1 MPRTARKA
9 SLSNIYHVMMRG
21 VNRQAIFENDGD
33 RFHFMSVLKECK
45 EISGFRLH
53 AFCLMPNHLHFLIEP
68 AGEPLDLV
76 FQRIGIRYAVWYNRK
91 HQRAGH
97 LFQDRFRSE
106 NVENDLY
113 YMTVLRYILQNPMK
127 AGLEPHLGTYRWSSY
142 PAYAK
147 GTGSITDTQYA
158 TELFGTRESLIDFV
172 RMGNEDIVMDETDP
186 EWPLQ
191 DDDAKKIM
199 EQITGCSA
207 TEEFR
212 RLDRQLRNE
221 YIRRMYAEKLSIGQ
235 IARLAGFSKS
245 TIHKTVTE
253 HSNTDDFTGEKETL
267 SHYERMM
274 YPYLIPIC
282 MEAGK
287 ASK

>member
-1 MPRTARKA
+1 MIDMPRTARKA

-33 RFHFMSVLKECK
+33 RLHFMSVLKECK

-76 FQRIGIRYAVWYNRK
+76 FRRIGIRYAVWYNRK

-127 AGLEPHLGTYRWSSY
+127 AGLEPRLGTYRWSSY

-245 TIHKTVTE
+245 TVHEAVRD
-253 HSNTDDFTGEKETL
+253 HPDTDESGEE
-267 SHYERMM
+267 
-274 YPYLIPIC
+274 
-282 MEAGK
+282 EAMLLREEDLLVFD
-287 ASK
+287 SYSEEVW

>member
-1 MPRTARKA
+1 MIDMPRTARKA

-21 VNRQAIFENDGD
+21 VNRQPIFENDGD
-33 RFHFMSVLKECK
+33 RLHFMSVLKECK

-76 FQRIGIRYAVWYNRK
+76 FRRIGIRYAVWYNRK

-127 AGLEPHLGTYRWSSY
+127 AGLEPRLGTYRWSSY

-245 TIHKTVTE
+245 TVHEAVRD
-253 HSNTDDFTGEKETL
+253 HPDTDESRE
-267 SHYERMM
+267 E
-274 YPYLIPIC
+274 
-282 MEAGK
+282 EALLLREEDLPEFD
-287 ASK
+287 SYSEEVW

>member
-33 RFHFMSVLKECK
+33 RLHFMSVLKECK

-76 FQRIGIRYAVWYNRK
+76 FRRIGIRYAVWYNRK

-127 AGLEPHLGTYRWSSY
+127 AGLELHLGTYRWSSY

-235 IARLAGFSKS
+235 IARLAGFSKL
-245 TIHKTVTE
+245 TVHE
-253 HSNTDDFTGEKETL
+253 AVRDHPDTDESGEEEVL
-267 SHYERMM
+267 LLREEELPVFDSYSE
-274 YPYLIPIC
+274 
-282 MEAGK
+282 EVW
-287 ASK
+287 

>member
-1 MPRTARKA
+1 MIDMPRTARKA

-33 RFHFMSVLKECK
+33 RLHFMSVLKECK

-76 FQRIGIRYAVWYNRK
+76 FRRIGIRYAVWYNRK

-127 AGLEPHLGTYRWSSY
+127 AGLEPRLGTYRWSSY

-207 TEEFR
+207 AEEFR

-245 TIHKTVTE
+245 TVHEAVRD
-253 HSNTDDFTGEKETL
+253 HPDTDESGEEEVL
-267 SHYERMM
+267 LLREEDLPVFDSYSE
-274 YPYLIPIC
+274 
-282 MEAGK
+282 EVW
-287 ASK
+287 

>member
-1 MPRTARKA
+1 VIDMPRTARKA

-33 RFHFMSVLKECK
+33 RLHFMSVLKECK

-76 FQRIGIRYAVWYNRK
+76 FRRIGIRYAVWYNRK

-127 AGLEPHLGTYRWSSY
+127 AGLEPRLGTYRWSSY

-245 TIHKTVTE
+245 TVHEAVRD
-253 HSNTDDFTGEKETL
+253 HPDTDESGEE
-267 SHYERMM
+267 
-274 YPYLIPIC
+274 
-282 MEAGK
+282 EALLLREEDLPVFD
-287 ASK
+287 SYSEEVW

>member
-1 MPRTARKA
+1 M
-9 SLSNIYHVMMRG
+9 SISNIYHVMMRG
-21 VNRQAIFENDGD
+21 VNRQPIFENDGD
-33 RFHFMSVLKECK
+33 RLHFMSVLKECK

-76 FQRIGIRYAVWYNRK
+76 FRRIGIRYAVWYNRK

-127 AGLEPHLGTYRWSSY
+127 AGLEPRLGTYRWSSY

-245 TIHKTVTE
+245 TVHEAVRD
-253 HSNTDDFTGEKETL
+253 HPDTDESGEE
-267 SHYERMM
+267 
-274 YPYLIPIC
+274 
-282 MEAGK
+282 EALLLREEDLPVFD
-287 ASK
+287 SYSEEVW

>member
-1 MPRTARKA
+1 MIDMPRTARKA

-33 RFHFMSVLKECK
+33 RLHFMSVLKECK

-76 FQRIGIRYAVWYNRK
+76 FRRIGIRYAVWYNRK

-199 EQITGCSA
+199 EQITGCAA

-245 TIHKTVTE
+245 TVHEAVRD
-253 HSNTDDFTGEKETL
+253 HPDTDESGEEEVL
-267 SHYERMM
+267 LLREEDLPVFDSYSE
-274 YPYLIPIC
+274 
-282 MEAGK
+282 EVW
-287 ASK
+287 

>member
-33 RFHFMSVLKECK
+33 RLHFMSVLKECK

-76 FQRIGIRYAVWYNRK
+76 FRRIGIRYAVWYNRK

-207 TEEFR
+207 AEEFR

-245 TIHKTVTE
+245 TVHEAVRD
-253 HSNTDDFTGEKETL
+253 HPDTDESGEE
-267 SHYERMM
+267 
-274 YPYLIPIC
+274 
-282 MEAGK
+282 EALLLREEDLPVFD
-287 ASK
+287 SYSEEVW

>member
-1 MPRTARKA
+1 MIDMPRTARKA
-9 SLSNIYHVMMRG
+9 SLSNICHVMMRG

-33 RFHFMSVLKECK
+33 RLHFMSVLKECK

-76 FQRIGIRYAVWYNRK
+76 FRRIGIRYAVWYNRK

-127 AGLEPHLGTYRWSSY
+127 AGLEPRLGTYRWSSY

-245 TIHKTVTE
+245 TVHEAVRD
-253 HSNTDDFTGEKETL
+253 HPDTDESGEEEVL
-267 SHYERMM
+267 LLREEDLPVFDSYSE
-274 YPYLIPIC
+274 
-282 MEAGK
+282 EVW
-287 ASK
+287 

>member
-21 VNRQAIFENDGD
+21 VNRQPIFENDGD
-33 RFHFMSVLKECK
+33 RLHFMSVLKECK

-76 FQRIGIRYAVWYNRK
+76 FRRIGIRYAVWYNRK

-106 NVENDLY
+106 NVENDRY

-127 AGLEPHLGTYRWSSY
+127 AGLESRLGTYRWSSY
-142 PAYAK
+142 LAYEK
-147 GTGSITDTQYA
+147 GTGSLTDTQYA
-158 TELFGTRESLIDFV
+158 AELFGTRESLIDFV

-245 TIHKTVTE
+245 TVHEAVRD
-253 HSNTDDFTGEKETL
+253 HPDTDESGEE
-267 SHYERMM
+267 
-274 YPYLIPIC
+274 
-282 MEAGK
+282 EALLLREEDLPVFD
-287 ASK
+287 SYSEEVW

>member
-1 MPRTARKA
+1 MIDMPRTARKA

-33 RFHFMSVLKECK
+33 RLHFMSVLKECK

-76 FQRIGIRYAVWYNRK
+76 FRRIGVRYAVWYNRK

-245 TIHKTVTE
+245 TVHEAVRD
-253 HSNTDDFTGEKETL
+253 HPDTDESRE
-267 SHYERMM
+267 E
-274 YPYLIPIC
+274 
-282 MEAGK
+282 EALLLREEDLPVFD
-287 ASK
+287 SYSEEVW

>member
-1 MPRTARKA
+1 
-9 SLSNIYHVMMRG
+9 
-21 VNRQAIFENDGD
+21 
-33 RFHFMSVLKECK
+33 
-45 EISGFRLH
+45 
-53 AFCLMPNHLHFLIEP
+53 MPNHLHFLIEP
-68 AGEPLDLV
+68 VGEPLDLV
-76 FQRIGIRYAVWYNRK
+76 FRRIGVRYAVWYNRK

-127 AGLEPHLGTYRWSSY
+127 AGLEPRLGTYRWSSY

-245 TIHKTVTE
+245 TVHEAVRD
-253 HSNTDDFTGEKETL
+253 HPDTDESGEEEVL
-267 SHYERMM
+267 LLREEDLPVFDSYSE
-274 YPYLIPIC
+274 
-282 MEAGK
+282 EVW
-287 ASK
+287 

>member
-1 MPRTARKA
+1 MIDMPRTARKA

-33 RFHFMSVLKECK
+33 RLHFMSVLKECK

-76 FQRIGIRYAVWYNRK
+76 FRRIGIRYAVWYNRK

-127 AGLEPHLGTYRWSSY
+127 AGLEPQLGTYRWSSY

-221 YIRRMYAEKLSIGQ
+221 YIRRMYAEKFSIGQ

-245 TIHKTVTE
+245 TVHEAVRD
-253 HSNTDDFTGEKETL
+253 HPDTDESGEE
-267 SHYERMM
+267 
-274 YPYLIPIC
+274 
-282 MEAGK
+282 EALLLREEDLPVFD
-287 ASK
+287 SYSEEVW

>member
-1 MPRTARKA
+1 MIDMPRTARKA

-33 RFHFMSVLKECK
+33 RLHFMSVLKECK

-76 FQRIGIRYAVWYNRK
+76 FRRIGIRYAVWYNRK

-127 AGLEPHLGTYRWSSY
+127 AGLEPRLGTYRWSSY

-212 RLDRQLRNE
+212 RLDRKLRNE

-245 TIHKTVTE
+245 TVHEAVRD
-253 HSNTDDFTGEKETL
+253 HPDTDESGEEEVL
-267 SHYERMM
+267 LLREEDLPVFDSYSE
-274 YPYLIPIC
+274 
-282 MEAGK
+282 EVW
-287 ASK
+287 

>member
-1 MPRTARKA
+1 MIDMPRTARKA

-33 RFHFMSVLKECK
+33 RLHFMSVLKECK

-76 FQRIGIRYAVWYNRK
+76 FRRIGIRYAVWYNRK

-245 TIHKTVTE
+245 TVHEAVRD
-253 HSNTDDFTGEKETL
+253 HPDTDESREEEVLLLREEDLPVFDSYSEEVW
-267 SHYERMM
+267 
-274 YPYLIPIC
+274 
-282 MEAGK
+282 
-287 ASK
+287 

>member
-1 MPRTARKA
+1 MIDMPRTARKA

-21 VNRQAIFENDGD
+21 VNRQPIFENDGD
-33 RFHFMSVLKECK
+33 RLHFMSVLKECK

-76 FQRIGIRYAVWYNRK
+76 FRRIGIRYAVWYNRK

-97 LFQDRFRSE
+97 LFQD
-106 NVENDLY
+106 
-113 YMTVLRYILQNPMK
+113 
-127 AGLEPHLGTYRWSSY
+127 LGTYRWSSY

-245 TIHKTVTE
+245 TVHEAVRD
-253 HSNTDDFTGEKETL
+253 HPDTDESGEEEVL
-267 SHYERMM
+267 LLREEDLPVFDSYSE
-274 YPYLIPIC
+274 
-282 MEAGK
+282 EVW
-287 ASK
+287 

>member
-1 MPRTARKA
+1 MIDMPRTARKA

-21 VNRQAIFENDGD
+21 VNRQPIFENDGD
-33 RFHFMSVLKECK
+33 RLHFMSVLKECK

-76 FQRIGIRYAVWYNRK
+76 FRRIGIRYAVWYNRK

-127 AGLEPHLGTYRWSSY
+127 AGLEPRLGTYRWSSY

-245 TIHKTVTE
+245 TVHEAVRD
-253 HSNTDDFTGEKETL
+253 HPDTDESGEEEVL
-267 SHYERMM
+267 LLREEDLPVFDSYSE
-274 YPYLIPIC
+274 
-282 MEAGK
+282 EVW
-287 ASK
+287 

>member
-1 MPRTARKA
+1 MIDMPRTARKA

-33 RFHFMSVLKECK
+33 RLHFMSVLKECK

-68 AGEPLDLV
+68 AGEPLDLI
-76 FQRIGIRYAVWYNRK
+76 FRRIGIRYAVWYNRK

-245 TIHKTVTE
+245 TVHEAVRD
-253 HSNTDDFTGEKETL
+253 HPDTDESGEEEVL
-267 SHYERMM
+267 LLREEDLPVFDSYSE
-274 YPYLIPIC
+274 
-282 MEAGK
+282 EVW
-287 ASK
+287 

>member
-21 VNRQAIFENDGD
+21 VNRQPIFENDGD
-33 RFHFMSVLKECK
+33 RLHFMSVLKECK
-45 EISGFRLH
+45 EKSGFRLH

-76 FQRIGIRYAVWYNRK
+76 FRRIGIRYAVWYNRK

-106 NVENDLY
+106 NVENDRY

-127 AGLEPHLGTYRWSSY
+127 AGLESRLGTYRWSSY
-142 PAYAK
+142 LAYEK
-147 GTGSITDTQYA
+147 GTGSLTDTQYA
-158 TELFGTRESLIDFV
+158 AELFGNRESLIDFV

-191 DDDAKKIM
+191 DDDAKTIM

-245 TIHKTVTE
+245 TVHEAVRD
-253 HSNTDDFTGEKETL
+253 HPDTDESGEEEVL
-267 SHYERMM
+267 LLREEDLPVFDSCSE
-274 YPYLIPIC
+274 
-282 MEAGK
+282 EVW
-287 ASK
+287 

>member
-1 MPRTARKA
+1 MIDMPRTARKA

-33 RFHFMSVLKECK
+33 RLHFMSVLKECK

-76 FQRIGIRYAVWYNRK
+76 FRRIGVRYAVWYNHK
-91 HQRAGH
+91 HQRVGH

-158 TELFGTRESLIDFV
+158 TELFGSRESLIDFV

-245 TIHKTVTE
+245 TVHEAVRD
-253 HSNTDDFTGEKETL
+253 HPDTDESGEEEVL
-267 SHYERMM
+267 LLREEDLPVFDSYSE
-274 YPYLIPIC
+274 
-282 MEAGK
+282 EVW
-287 ASK
+287 

>member
-1 MPRTARKA
+1 MSRTARKM
-9 SLSNIYHVMMRG
+9 SKSNIYHVMTRG

-33 RFHFMSVLKECK
+33 RLHFMSVLKECK

-76 FQRIGIRYAVWYNRK
+76 FRRIGIRYAVWYNRK

-245 TIHKTVTE
+245 TVHEAVRD
-253 HSNTDDFTGEKETL
+253 HPDTDESGEEEVL
-267 SHYERMM
+267 LLREEDLPVFDSYSE
-274 YPYLIPIC
+274 
-282 MEAGK
+282 EVW
-287 ASK
+287 

>member
-1 MPRTARKA
+1 MIDMPRTARKA

-21 VNRQAIFENDGD
+21 VNRQPIFEDD
-33 RFHFMSVLKECK
+33 RDRLHFMSVLKECK

-76 FQRIGIRYAVWYNRK
+76 FRRIGIRYAVWYNRK

-127 AGLEPHLGTYRWSSY
+127 AGLEPRLGTYRWSSY

-245 TIHKTVTE
+245 TVHEAVRN
-253 HSNTDDFTGEKETL
+253 HPDTDESGEE
-267 SHYERMM
+267 
-274 YPYLIPIC
+274 
-282 MEAGK
+282 EALLLREEDLPVFD
-287 ASK
+287 SYSEEVW

>member
-1 MPRTARKA
+1 MIDMSRTARKA

-33 RFHFMSVLKECK
+33 RLHFMSVLKECK

-76 FQRIGIRYAVWYNRK
+76 FRRSGIRYAVWYNRK

-245 TIHKTVTE
+245 TVHEAVRD
-253 HSNTDDFTGEKETL
+253 HPDTDESGEE
-267 SHYERMM
+267 
-274 YPYLIPIC
+274 
-282 MEAGK
+282 EALLLREEDLPVFD
-287 ASK
+287 SYSEEVW

>member
-1 MPRTARKA
+1 MIDMPRTARKA
-9 SLSNIYHVMMRG
+9 SLSNIYHVMMRE

-33 RFHFMSVLKECK
+33 RLHFMSVLKECK

-76 FQRIGIRYAVWYNRK
+76 FRRIGIRYAVWYNRK

-245 TIHKTVTE
+245 TVHEAVRD
-253 HSNTDDFTGEKETL
+253 HPDTDESGEEEVL
-267 SHYERMM
+267 LLREEDLPVFDSYSE
-274 YPYLIPIC
+274 
-282 MEAGK
+282 EVW
-287 ASK
+287 

>member
-1 MPRTARKA
+1 M
-9 SLSNIYHVMMRG
+9 SISNIYHVMMRG

-33 RFHFMSVLKECK
+33 RLHFMSVLKECK

-76 FQRIGIRYAVWYNRK
+76 FRRIGVRYAVWYNRK

-245 TIHKTVTE
+245 TVHEAVRD
-253 HSNTDDFTGEKETL
+253 HPDTDESGEEEVL
-267 SHYERMM
+267 LLREEDLPVFDSYSE
-274 YPYLIPIC
+274 
-282 MEAGK
+282 EVW
-287 ASK
+287 

>member
-33 RFHFMSVLKECK
+33 RLHFMSVLKECK

-76 FQRIGIRYAVWYNRK
+76 FRRIGIRYAVWYNRK

-245 TIHKTVTE
+245 TVHEAVRD
-253 HSNTDDFTGEKETL
+253 HPDTDESGEEEVL
-267 SHYERMM
+267 LLREGDLPVFDSYSE
-274 YPYLIPIC
+274 
-282 MEAGK
+282 EVW
-287 ASK
+287 

>member
-1 MPRTARKA
+1 MIDMPRTARKT
-9 SLSNIYHVMMRG
+9 SMSNIYHVMMRG
-21 VNRQAIFENDGD
+21 VNRQPIFENDGD
-33 RFHFMSVLKECK
+33 RLHFMSVLKECK

-76 FQRIGIRYAVWYNRK
+76 FRRIGIRYAVWYNRK

-127 AGLEPHLGTYRWSSY
+127 AGLEPRLGTYRWSSY

-207 TEEFR
+207 TEEFH

-245 TIHKTVTE
+245 TVHEAVRD
-253 HSNTDDFTGEKETL
+253 HPDTDESRE
-267 SHYERMM
+267 E
-274 YPYLIPIC
+274 
-282 MEAGK
+282 EALLLREEDLPEFD
-287 ASK
+287 SYSEEVW

>member
-1 MPRTARKA
+1 MIDMPRTARKA

-33 RFHFMSVLKECK
+33 RLHFMSVLKECK

-76 FQRIGIRYAVWYNRK
+76 FRRIGIRYAVWYNRK

-207 TEEFR
+207 AEEFR

-245 TIHKTVTE
+245 TVHEAVRD
-253 HSNTDDFTGEKETL
+253 HPDTDESGEEEVL
-267 SHYERMM
+267 LLREEDLPVFDSYSE
-274 YPYLIPIC
+274 
-282 MEAGK
+282 EVW
-287 ASK
+287 

>member
-1 MPRTARKA
+1 MIDMPRTARKA

-33 RFHFMSVLKECK
+33 RLHFMSVLKECK

-76 FQRIGIRYAVWYNRK
+76 FRRIGIRYAVWYNRK

-245 TIHKTVTE
+245 TVHEAVRD
-253 HSNTDDFTGEKETL
+253 HPDTDESGEE
-267 SHYERMM
+267 
-274 YPYLIPIC
+274 
-282 MEAGK
+282 EALLLREEDLPVFD
-287 ASK
+287 SYSEEVW

>member
-1 MPRTARKA
+1 M
-9 SLSNIYHVMMRG
+9 SISNIYHVMMRG

-33 RFHFMSVLKECK
+33 RLHFMSVLKECK

-76 FQRIGIRYAVWYNRK
+76 FRRIGIRYAVWYNRK

-245 TIHKTVTE
+245 TVHEAVRD
-253 HSNTDDFTGEKETL
+253 HPDTDESGEEEVL
-267 SHYERMM
+267 LLREEDLPVFDSYSE
-274 YPYLIPIC
+274 
-282 MEAGK
+282 EVW
-287 ASK
+287 

>member
-1 MPRTARKA
+1 MIDMPRTARKA

-33 RFHFMSVLKECK
+33 RLHFMSVLKECK

-76 FQRIGIRYAVWYNRK
+76 FRRIGIRYAVWYNRK

-127 AGLEPHLGTYRWSSY
+127 AGLEPRLGTYRWSSY

-245 TIHKTVTE
+245 TVHEAVRD
-253 HSNTDDFTGEKETL
+253 HPDTDESGEEEVL
-267 SHYERMM
+267 LLREEDLPVFDSYSE
-274 YPYLIPIC
+274 
-282 MEAGK
+282 EVW
-287 ASK
+287 

>member
-33 RFHFMSVLKECK
+33 RLHFMSVLKECK

-76 FQRIGIRYAVWYNRK
+76 FRRIGIRYAVWYNRK

-245 TIHKTVTE
+245 TVHEAVRD
-253 HSNTDDFTGEKETL
+253 HPDTDESGEEEVL
-267 SHYERMM
+267 LLREEDLPVFDSYSE
-274 YPYLIPIC
+274 
-282 MEAGK
+282 EVW
-287 ASK
+287 

>member
-33 RFHFMSVLKECK
+33 RLHFMSVLKECK

-76 FQRIGIRYAVWYNRK
+76 FRRIGVRYAVWYNRK

-245 TIHKTVTE
+245 TVHEAVRD
-253 HSNTDDFTGEKETL
+253 HPDTDESGEEEVL
-267 SHYERMM
+267 LLREEDLPVFDSYSE
-274 YPYLIPIC
+274 
-282 MEAGK
+282 EVW
-287 ASK
+287 

>member
-1 MPRTARKA
+1 MIDMPRTARKA

-33 RFHFMSVLKECK
+33 RLHFMSVLKECK

-76 FQRIGIRYAVWYNRK
+76 FRRIGIRYAVWYNRK

-127 AGLEPHLGTYRWSSY
+127 AGLEPRLGTYRWSSY

-245 TIHKTVTE
+245 TVHEAVRD
-253 HSNTDDFTGEKETL
+253 HPDTDESGEE
-267 SHYERMM
+267 
-274 YPYLIPIC
+274 
-282 MEAGK
+282 EALLLREEDLPVFD
-287 ASK
+287 SYSEEVW

>member
-1 MPRTARKA
+1 MTMPRTARKA

-21 VNRQAIFENDGD
+21 VNRQPIFEDD
-33 RFHFMSVLKECK
+33 RDRLHFMSVLKECK

-76 FQRIGIRYAVWYNRK
+76 FRRIGIRYAVWYNRK

-127 AGLEPHLGTYRWSSY
+127 AGLEPRLGTYRWSSY

-245 TIHKTVTE
+245 TVHEAVRD
-253 HSNTDDFTGEKETL
+253 HPDTDESGEE
-267 SHYERMM
+267 
-274 YPYLIPIC
+274 
-282 MEAGK
+282 EALLLREEDLPVFD
-287 ASK
+287 SYSEEVW

>member
-1 MPRTARKA
+1 M
-9 SLSNIYHVMMRG
+9 SISNIYHVMMRG
-21 VNRQAIFENDGD
+21 VNRQPIFENDGD
-33 RFHFMSVLKECK
+33 RLHFMSVLKECK

-76 FQRIGIRYAVWYNRK
+76 FRRIGIRYAVWYNRK

-245 TIHKTVTE
+245 TVHEAVRD
-253 HSNTDDFTGEKETL
+253 HPDTDESGEE
-267 SHYERMM
+267 
-274 YPYLIPIC
+274 
-282 MEAGK
+282 EALLLREEDLPVFD
-287 ASK
+287 SYSEEVW

>member
-21 VNRQAIFENDGD
+21 VNRQPIFENDGD
-33 RFHFMSVLKECK
+33 RLHFMSVLKECK

-76 FQRIGIRYAVWYNRK
+76 FRRIGIRYAVWYNRK

-245 TIHKTVTE
+245 TVHEAVRD
-253 HSNTDDFTGEKETL
+253 HPDTDESGEE
-267 SHYERMM
+267 
-274 YPYLIPIC
+274 
-282 MEAGK
+282 EALLLREEDLPVFD
-287 ASK
+287 SYSEEVW